1 MSLELSG
8 TTPAIK
14 GVAGSVS
21 APALTGDDAD
31 TGISFPSANTIKF
44 STNGVER
51 ISITDAG
58 ISGTGISAGG
68 KFASYAILADVK
80 SSGTDG
86 GTFSNGAWRT
96 RDLNT
101 EIADADNIVSIS
113 SNQFTLQS
121 GTYRLVGEAIA
132 YDIGASMLAL
142 YNVTDSSFVQKGT
155 NAMDASYP
163 INTLSIVRARFTI
176 ASAKVFEL
184 QHRCQ
189 NTYATYGFGFNSSGA
204 GTGTEM
210 YSIVEI
216 FKES

>member
-1 MSLELSG
+1 MTSKLIVNSIRHTGASADAITMDASGNVTFPANATCSG
-8 TTPAIK
+8 TA
-14 GVAGSVS
+14 
-21 APALTGDDAD
+21 
-31 TGISFPSANTIKF
+31 
-44 STNGVER
+44 
-51 ISITDAG
+51 
-58 ISGTGISAGG
+58 SGFG